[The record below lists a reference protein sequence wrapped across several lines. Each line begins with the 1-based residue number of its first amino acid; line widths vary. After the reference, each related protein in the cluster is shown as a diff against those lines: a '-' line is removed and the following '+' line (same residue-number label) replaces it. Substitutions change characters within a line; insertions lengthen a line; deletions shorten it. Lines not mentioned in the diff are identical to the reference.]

1 MAAAAAV
8 QDLAKTDKGLSEAL
22 QAGGVE
28 EEAADKAAHTA
39 DTTKETDAE
48 DKGDK
53 KRKKNRKNKVV
64 QDVCIFKEVK
74 GLARDEPLP
83 VV

>member
-1 MAAAAAV
+1 VSISSSFVAAAAAV

-48 DKGDK
+48 DKGGKKK
-53 KRKKNRKNKVV
+53 KRQKKQSRPRRLHL
-64 QDVCIFKEVK
+64 Q
-74 GLARDEPLP
+74 GSQRTS
-83 VV
+83 

>member
-1 MAAAAAV
+1 VAAAAAV

-53 KRKKNRKNKVV
+53 KKKNQKKQSRPRRLHL
-64 QDVCIFKEVK
+64 Q
-74 GLARDEPLP
+74 GSQRTS
-83 VV
+83 